1 MKNIQKALFLSI
13 FIASVLFFT
22 SHKTASAQS
31 GRFAE
36 PVFEDVIVEEEIPFS
51 RAVREGML
59 LPTTLYFDFYEPE
72 GDTMQARPL
81 VITMFGGA
89 FVTGW
94 RDFADMT
101 EYCTRLAKH
110 GYVTATIDYRLL
122 PIVYLSERSIIRE
135 AYMSAQ
141 DLSAAI
147 RYFKANCEEYRID
160 PSRIFVLGSSS
171 SSISIL
177 LELFMDDDER
187 PAETFEYPDL
197 GPMHS
202 SGFEEYA
209 DYSAQ
214 VSGAIPQ
221 WGGII
226 GTDMID
232 ADDYTPLCMI
242 HGTNDVTLPYDTGYC
257 SSQLLLNSIS
267 IYMYGSHA
275 IANRLD
281 DLGITDYELHTF
293 EGKGHVFYF
302 NAIMMI
308 KEAEF
313 DTCFNITRNF
323 LLNHLAMPT
332 SIGETLAENI
342 SIYPNPASEYIII
355 GNEDESSPMPLNVDV
370 FDMTGRKVM
379 SGSVYGT
386 RQTIEVSQWQAGIYI
401 VRFERDGR
409 SVNRKITIIH

>member
-141 DLSAAI
+141 D
-147 RYFKANCEEYRID
+147 
-160 PSRIFVLGSSS
+160 
-171 SSISIL
+171 
-177 LELFMDDDER
+177 
-187 PAETFEYPDL
+187 
-197 GPMHS
+197 
-202 SGFEEYA
+202 
-209 DYSAQ
+209 
-214 VSGAIPQ
+214 
-221 WGGII
+221 
-226 GTDMID
+226 
-232 ADDYTPLCMI
+232 
-242 HGTNDVTLPYDTGYC
+242 
-257 SSQLLLNSIS
+257 
-267 IYMYGSHA
+267 
-275 IANRLD
+275 
-281 DLGITDYELHTF
+281 
-293 EGKGHVFYF
+293 
-302 NAIMMI
+302 
-308 KEAEF
+308 
-313 DTCFNITRNF
+313 
-323 LLNHLAMPT
+323 
-332 SIGETLAENI
+332 
-342 SIYPNPASEYIII
+342 
-355 GNEDESSPMPLNVDV
+355 
-370 FDMTGRKVM
+370 
-379 SGSVYGT
+379 
-386 RQTIEVSQWQAGIYI
+386 
-401 VRFERDGR
+401 
-409 SVNRKITIIH
+409 